1 MRVRRGSRQEEA
13 PEVNKEH
20 ETKQGC
26 GPSGEEWAGRVSA
39 SKSEGE
45 PAGGV
50 QGKTYRNEKKER
62 RFKHPYRNSSALWPW
77 FSQWILD

>member
-1 MRVRRGSRQEEA
+1 M
-13 PEVNKEH
+13 NKEH

-45 PAGGV
+45 PGG
-50 QGKTYRNEKKER
+50 GCRERHIEMKRKKGVLNILTGTLQPSGHG
-62 RFKHPYRNSSALWPW
+62 FLSGS
-77 FSQWILD
+77 WINT